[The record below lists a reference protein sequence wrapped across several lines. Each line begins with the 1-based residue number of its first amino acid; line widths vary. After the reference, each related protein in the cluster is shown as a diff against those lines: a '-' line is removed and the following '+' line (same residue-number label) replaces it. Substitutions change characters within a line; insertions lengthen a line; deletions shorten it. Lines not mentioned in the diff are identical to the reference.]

1 MSAVRARPV
10 GRPTADSG
18 ADSGPGGGAPTGD
31 GAAGPAVL
39 LAEDDAEL
47 RALLELSL
55 RREGLEVVAVASGTA
70 LRAALAERDYAL
82 VVTDVSM
89 PGASGLEVLAEAAE
103 AGRAPTAIV
112 ITAFGDADV
121 HAAAAALGV
130 RAVLDKPFALGV
142 LVREVRALLPTP
154 IAAVG

>member
-1 MSAVRARPV
+1 MSVRAHSAARP
-10 GRPTADSG
+10 
-18 ADSGPGGGAPTGD
+18 
-31 GAAGPAVL
+31 AARTSAAEASPAIL

-55 RREGLEVVAVASGTA
+55 ARGGLEVVAVASGTA

-89 PGASGLEVLAEAAE
+89 PGATGLEVLAEAA
-103 AGRAPTAIV
+103 ATGRAPIAIV

-130 RAVLDKPFALGV
+130 RAVLDKPFPLGV
-142 LVREVRALLPTP
+142 LVREVRALLSTP